1 MILSNKLNKYV
12 AALAVAG
19 VGAAVQS
26 ANAAVVLSGPVNINI
41 PSTTAG
47 VYLNVVT
54 GVNSTVPASAPGWDV
69 NPWSSSGLALFSPTA
84 PAGGAYVV
92 AGTAGTTTTAVNLA
106 LGAPIGPSSNFGSGT
121 STAGAAQAIWNLNSD
136 QNLIGFRFQNEANG
150 NQIHFGWMR
159 VALGATAGGQTRTIV
174 AYGYEDQAGVAIGA
188 GVPTP
193 GAASLLGLAGLAG
206 IRRRR

>member
-19 VGAAVQS
+19 VGAVAQS
-26 ANAAVVLSGPVNINI
+26 ANAAVVLSGPININI
-41 PSTTAG
+41 PVTTAG

-54 GVNSTVPASAPGWDV
+54 GVSSTSPVSAPGWDV
-69 NPWSSSGLALFSPTA
+69 NPWGSTSLGLFSPAA
-84 PAGGAYVV
+84 PVGGAYVNT
-92 AGTAGTTTTAVNLA
+92 APSISANLAPGANIDGTALFGSNSTTAA
-106 LGAPIGPSSNFGSGT
+106 GSQT
-121 STAGAAQAIWNLNSD
+121 QWNLNSSN
-136 QNLIGFRFQNEANG
+136 NLVGFRFQNEANG

-159 VALGATAGGQTRTIV
+159 LSLGATTGSPRAIV
-174 AYGYEDQAGVAIGA
+174 EYGYESVAGVAIQA